1 MQKKII
7 ITIVAVLALLSGL
20 FFYVGSE
27 NNTSESLS
35 LDTSKM
41 MLGGSA
47 YERAY
52 SPVVGEINA
61 PVTIVEFFDP
71 SCEACRAFHPVVKKI
86 LGEFPGQVRL
96 VLRYATFHQG
106 SEEVVRLLEA
116 SRLQGVFEPVLE
128 ALLSR
133 QPEWAIHGNPR
144 IDKAWKFAVQAGLN
158 EDKARNSMF
167 SDEINYILAQ
177 EKKDIRSLK
186 ISQTPTFFVNKQ
198 PLPKFGGQELYDL
211 VRSEVET
218 TKNVSASKMK
228 DWK

>member
-1 MQKKII
+1 MQNKII
-7 ITIVAVLALLSGL
+7 ITIVAILALVSGI
-20 FFYVGSE
+20 FFLVSSE
-27 NNTSESLS
+27 DDEGGNLS
-35 LDTSKM
+35 LDASSM
-41 MLGGSA
+41 MLEGSA

-52 SPVVGEINA
+52 SPVLGEINA

-106 SEEVVRLLEA
+106 SEEVVRMLEA
-116 SRLQGVFEPVLE
+116 SRLQGIFEPVLE
-128 ALLSR
+128 ALLNR

-144 IDKAWKFAVQAGLN
+144 IDKAWGFAEQVGLN
-158 EDKARNSMF
+158 VEAARKAMF

-177 EKKDIRSLK
+177 EKKDIKALK
-186 ISQTPTFFVNKQ
+186 VSRTPTFYVNKK
-198 PLPKFGGQELYDL
+198 PLPKFGGQELYEL
-211 VRSEVET
+211 VRSEVEAA
-218 TKNVSASKMK
+218 KNVSASKMK